1 LNPALLLAA
10 ELAAMAAPLLILAR
24 WGRIYPSPRAV
35 LLGVVPIAAS
45 FAVLAGRNGLM
56 AAVAVDVL
64 AILALAIDAFMLP
77 RSRDFSVERRMGR
90 IASLARTHRVTLTV
104 LHHGHRTR
112 RIDVRDGM
120 PEELRPDPE
129 EFSLTLAGRRR
140 AELDYVLR
148 PARRGAFTI
157 SDVHLRARSRWGLW
171 RRMFCYPLPGALHVY
186 PDMQQL
192 SQYALLARTNRL
204 SLVGVRRA
212 RRIGQ
217 DHDFE
222 RLRDYNVDDNY
233 KHLDWRATARRQ
245 RLTVKDF
252 QSSQS
257 QRVVFLIDCGRMVTN
272 QAGTLSLLDHAL
284 NSILMLSYVALRQG
298 DSAGL
303 LCFSNEIHGFVPPR
317 PGMKQMNRLLHAA
330 FDRFPRMVESRYDLA
345 FHFLAAQCRRR
356 SLVVLVTNVID
367 EVNAGQVRQYLGN
380 LAGRHLPLGVLL
392 RDRRLFDPLDP
403 QRGEHDLWQAAA
415 AAEILAWRQQA
426 LADLGRSGVLTL
438 DVFPE
443 SLTAP
448 LVNEYL
454 QIKARHLL

>member
-1 LNPALLLAA
+1 MNPALLLAA

-24 WGRIYPSPRAV
+24 WRRIYPSPRAV
-35 LLGVVPIAAS
+35 LLGLLPIVAS
-45 FAVLAGRNGLM
+45 WAVLAGRTGIV
-56 AAVAVDVL
+56 VAVVADVL
-64 AILALAIDAFMLP
+64 AIVVLAIDAFMLP
-77 RSRDFSVERRMGR
+77 RARDFTVERRTGR
-90 IASLARTHRVTLTV
+90 IASLARMHRVTLFV
-104 LHHGHRTR
+104 SHHGRRAR
-112 RIDVRDGM
+112 RIDVRDGV
-120 PEELRPDPE
+120 PEELRADPA
-129 EFSLTLAGRRR
+129 EFSLALAGRSR
-140 AELDYVLR
+140 AELDYTLR

-157 SDVHLRARSRWGLW
+157 ADVHLRARSRWGLW
-171 RRMFCYPLPGALHVY
+171 RRMFCYPLPNVLHVY

-222 RLRDYNVDDNY
+222 RLRDYNPDDNY

-245 RLTVKDF
+245 RLTVRDF

-257 QRVVFLIDCGRMVTN
+257 QRVMFLIDCGRMMTN
-272 QAGTLSLLDHAL
+272 RAGALSLLDHAL
-284 NSILMLSYVALRQG
+284 NSMLMLSYVALRQG

-303 LCFSNEIHGFVPPR
+303 LCFSDEIHGFVPPR
-317 PGMKQMNRLLHAA
+317 PGLKQMNRLLHAS

-345 FHFLAAQCRRR
+345 FRYLAAQCRRR

-367 EVNAGQVRQYLGN
+367 EVNAGQVQQYLGN

-403 QRGEHDLWQAAA
+403 QRGAQDLWQAAA

-426 LADLGRSGVLTL
+426 LADLARSGVLTL

-443 SLTAP
+443 ALTAP
-448 LVNEYL
+448 LVNQYL
-454 QIKARHLL
+454 QVKARHLL